1 MIRVERA
8 DEPEAFDA
16 GVRQPGLLALREI
29 AGDPTVPTRRGRK
42 RKNVPDLWTKAL
54 PAMRTLYHRTCAYL
68 AMHIHR
74 GTGRDTVDH
83 FLPWR
88 ADPAGR
94 AYEWSNLRYASFDAN
109 RVKDTHAVLDPF
121 EVEDDW
127 FGLNLATFEVE
138 RRRPIEGR
146 EVEVWTNTL
155 MVLNDPVFCDARAW
169 YHDRYFGIAEGFAT
183 PMLLSTLTAEAPFVA
198 RELARLGH
206 LRPQDR

>member
-16 GVRQPGLLALREI
+16 DVRQPGVRALREI
-29 AGDPTVPTRRGRK
+29 EGDPTVPTRRGPK
-42 RKNVPDLWTKAL
+42 RKHPPDLWTKAL
-54 PAMRTLYHRTCAYL
+54 PEMRTLYRRTCAYL

-83 FLPWR
+83 FLPWK

-94 AYEWSNLRYASFDAN
+94 AYEWSNLRYASFDVN
-109 RVKDTHAVLDPF
+109 RAKSTQAVLDPF

-127 FGLNLATFEVE
+127 FGLNPATFEVE
-138 RRRPIEGR
+138 RRRPIDES
-146 EVEVWTNTL
+146 EAEVWSNTL
-155 MVLNDPVFCDARAW
+155 AVLNDPVFCDARAW
-169 YHDRYFGIAEGFAT
+169 YHDRYLGLAEGFDA
-183 PMLLSTLTAEAPFVA
+183 PMPLSTLTAEAPFVA

-206 LRPQDR
+206 LRPEDR